1 MIFNRNAKTMPL
13 EIFEELRSKSDWE
26 VLVQRYPPTGDQ
38 EGLARLARRIVEKGA
53 IEPLTQK
60 RIPPQ
65 AMTGLDNLREGL
77 VFESINSRSR
87 AVLLCI
93 HHALR
98 EMSWSDAKIYATEAI
113 TPFALRLRGLFAK
126 FIGSEYTESEDQ
138 RDQRADL
145 YPIPCEDLQNLTFL
159 SDCFHVVT
167 TNEVLEHVP
176 SIDAALREIHRVLR
190 PGGWHIGTA
199 PFAMGQQD
207 SILKAKIED
216 GQVVHLMEPEYHGN
230 PVDERG
236 SLVFEIPGW
245 DILDRA
251 LAAGFSN
258 AHMKFVM
265 STRHACLSGD
275 AGGIFVFAFRK

>member
-1 MIFNRNAKTMPL
+1 MIFNRHATTMPL
-13 EIFEELRSKSDWE
+13 EISEELTSMADWHALIE
-26 VLVQRYPPTGDQ
+26 RVPLVRDEQA
-38 EGLARLARRIVEKGA
+38 LAQLAARVARAGAVE
-53 IEPLTQK
+53 PVTHRQ
-60 RIPPQ
+60 IPPKR
-65 AMTGLDNLREGL
+65 MESLDNLREGL

-93 HHALR
+93 ERVL
-98 EMSWSDAKIYATEAI
+98 EEVTWSDAKIYATEAI

-138 RDQRADL
+138 RAEL
-145 YPIPCEDLQNLTFL
+145 YPIPCEDLQNLTFP

-176 SIDAALREIHRVLR
+176 SIDAALREIHRVLT

-199 PFAMGQQD
+199 PFAMGKQD

-216 GQVVHLMEPEYHGN
+216 GRVVHLMEPEYHGN

-251 LAAGFSN
+251 RAVGFSD